1 MPLAESNALPK
12 NLIAFIAS
20 IHWTPAK
27 TMPLWP
33 HEYIVRGRVDE
44 GLFIQL
50 VEHIRAFGYAG
61 WFYSKP
67 ITYFDHDGMTYWT
80 MGAPLAETVIINR
93 CRKEET
99 YEVRLKEG
107 RLPG

>member
-1 MPLAESNALPK
+1 MNDQADQLPQY
-12 NLIAFIAS
+12 LVDFVQS
-20 IHWTPAK
+20 SHWTHAK

-44 GLFIQL
+44 GLFIHL

-93 CRKEET
+93 CRKEDT